1 MDTGNMADQS
11 RLEDVMPQNYQL
23 YVWRYMNVAALLWI
37 LQTKSI
43 FFTRI
48 TKLQRDDP
56 YEGAMSRSLKRLFG
70 DKEEAVTKG
79 VPVSAELEDHSK
91 LACVNCWHL
100 NEEESAAMWKLYS
113 SDLGVAIQSRVSIL
127 EGIFEGKD
135 VKMAKVQYIDFE
147 GDVLPALP
155 YPAYHKRKS
164 HEKELRFVIL
174 NDDLKAHPDGV
185 PVDVDLQKLLIRVYV
200 SPSAKP
206 WIAEVVRRELEHYG
220 LRTWVTHSQL
230 YSRALK

>member
-1 MDTGNMADQS
+1 
-11 RLEDVMPQNYQL
+11 
-23 YVWRYMNVAALLWI
+23 MNVAALLWI

-56 YEGAMSRSLKRLFG
+56 YEGAMSRSLKRLSG
-70 DKEEAVTKG
+70 DKEEAVAKG
-79 VPVSAELEDHSK
+79 VPVSAELEDDSK
-91 LACVNCWHL
+91 FACVNCWHL

-127 EGIFEGKD
+127 EGIFAGKN
-135 VKMAKVQYIDFE
+135 VNMALVQYIDFE
-147 GDVLPALP
+147 GDELPALA

-164 HEKELRFVIL
+164 FSHEKELRLVIL
-174 NDDLKAHPDGV
+174 DHDTDTHPDGV
-185 PVDVDLQKLLIRVYV
+185 PVNVDLAKLLIRVYV

-206 WIAEVVRRELEHYG
+206 WIADVVCRELKHYG
-220 LRTWVTHSQL
+220 LATSVIHSSL